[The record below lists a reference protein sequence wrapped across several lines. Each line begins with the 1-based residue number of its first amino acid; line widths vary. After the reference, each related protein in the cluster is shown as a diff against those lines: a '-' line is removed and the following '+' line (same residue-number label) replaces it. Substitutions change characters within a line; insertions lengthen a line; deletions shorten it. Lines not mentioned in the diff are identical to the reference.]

1 MSRFRP
7 VDADDDVVDGLRP
20 EPPLTAADVIDELR
34 ARIQW
39 RQVAVGI
46 AVLLAAGLVTWWLLR
61 PGPEPPE
68 LSLPMA
74 RPAPSVTPPPPTSA
88 PDLAVHVT
96 GQVATPGVYRLTP
109 PALVQ
114 DALAAA
120 GGPTAT
126 ADLQRL
132 NLAAPL
138 ADGMQIWVPGVDDE
152 PPSVVGPTGPA
163 IGSDPGAGVDGA
175 AQPTVDLNAATAA
188 DLESL
193 PGVGPATAAAIL
205 AHRDQHGPFSS
216 VDELIEVRGIGP
228 AKLEAIRPLVTV

>member
-1 MSRFRP
+1 MSRVPPFE
-7 VDADDDVVDGLRP
+7 ADDSLDRLRP
-20 EPPLTAADVIDELR
+20 EPPLTVADVVDDLR

-39 RQVAVGI
+39 RPV
-46 AVLLAAGLVTWWLLR
+46 VLGFVGLVATGLVAWWLLR

-88 PDLAVHVT
+88 PDVAVHVT
-96 GQVATPGVYRLTP
+96 GQVAAPGVYRLTP
-109 PALVQ
+109 PAMVQ

-120 GGPTAT
+120 GGATTA

-132 NLAAPL
+132 NLAAPV

-163 IGSDPGAGVDGA
+163 AGTNLGGERSGEEPAV
-175 AQPTVDLNAATAA
+175 VDLNAATAA
-188 DLESL
+188 DLERL

-216 VDELIEVRGIGP
+216 VDGLIDVRGIGP
-228 AKLEAIRPLVTV
+228 AKLEAIRSLVTV

>member
-1 MSRFRP
+1 MSRVPP
-7 VDADDDVVDGLRP
+7 VDGDDDVVDSLRP
-20 EPPLTAADVIDELR
+20 EPPLTAGEVLDELR
-34 ARIQW
+34 ARVQW
-39 RQVAVGI
+39 RQVVGGLV
-46 AVLLAAGLVTWWLLR
+46 VLVGAGLVAWWLWR

-74 RPAPSVTPPPPTSA
+74 RPAPSVTLPPSTSA
-88 PDLAVHVT
+88 PDVAVHVT

-120 GGPTAT
+120 GGPTAD

-163 IGSDPGAGVDGA
+163 VASAPGGGVEDVVPA
-175 AQPTVDLNAATAA
+175 IVDVNTATAT
-188 DLESL
+188 DLEAL

-205 AHRDQHGPFSS
+205 AHRDQHGPFAS
-216 VDELIEVRGIGP
+216 VDQLIDVRGIGP